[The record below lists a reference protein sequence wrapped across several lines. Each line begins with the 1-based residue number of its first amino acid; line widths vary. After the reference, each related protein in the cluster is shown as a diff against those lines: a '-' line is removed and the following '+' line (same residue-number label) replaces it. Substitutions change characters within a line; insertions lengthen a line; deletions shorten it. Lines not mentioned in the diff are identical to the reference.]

1 MGQVCP
7 YSPEQPGDYRLI
19 VDATIGGERGLYR
32 SNVFTKTDVPALPGI
47 TAVWLGLLLA
57 GLLARARRRIAS
69 GS

>member
-1 MGQVCP
+1 M
-7 YSPEQPGDYRLI
+7 I
-19 VDATIGGERGLYR
+19 IDATIDGERGLYR